1 MQLAARF
8 SGSGPPVSRFPKRP
22 CEVTSV
28 MAQTDCL
35 FCKIVKGEIPCIKV
49 YETDRLLS
57 FLDIAPA
64 APGHALIVPKEHA
77 PTLLDLPPAMGAEL
91 LDAVQRVGRAV
102 MAATGATGMN
112 VLANTFAS
120 AGQVVLHAHLHV
132 IPRTEDDGL
141 APWTGKPY
149 ASNEAMLRL
158 AEDIRSRIT
167 V

>member
-1 MQLAARF
+1 
-8 SGSGPPVSRFPKRP
+8 
-22 CEVTSV
+22 

-35 FCKIVKGEIPCIKV
+35 FCRIVKGEIPCTKI

-64 APGHALIVPKEHA
+64 APGHALIVPKAHA
-77 PTLLDLPPAMGAEL
+77 PTLFELPPALGAEL
-91 LDAVQRVGRAV
+91 LDATQRVGRAV

-112 VLANTFAS
+112 VLVNTFAS

-132 IPRTEDDGL
+132 IPRIEGDGL
-141 APWTGKPY
+141 TAWAGKPY
-149 ASNEAMLRL
+149 AKNEDMLRL
-158 AEDIRSRIT
+158 AEDIRRRIT